1 MIAAAAAA
9 VLCVVP
15 PAAHAATEPVAAT
28 TPEVD
33 DPAKFFLFYMD
44 GVSTNVARADLV
56 YCVGQAKGILSLRD
70 RTGGGGGLLVEL
82 INARSAEIDRF
93 RMRNAAMRK
102 CMGLYGYARYK
113 VPQTE
118 WKTLVKE
125 GDIVLDNKGAVDPE
139 VIDRMAAFAS
149 GAKPSG
155 ERLDP

>member
-9 VLCVVP
+9 VLCVFA

-28 TPEVD
+28 APEVD
-33 DPAKFFLFYMD
+33 DPAKFFLFYLD
-44 GVSTNVARADLV
+44 GVSTDVARADLV
-56 YCVGQAKGILSLRD
+56 YCIGQAKSILSLRD
-70 RTGGGGGLLVEL
+70 RTGSGGGLLGAL
-82 INARSAEIDRF
+82 INARAAEIDRF

-125 GDIVLDNKGAVDPE
+125 GDIVLDNKGAADPE

-149 GAKPSG
+149 GPKPGG